1 MLICAVFYS
10 PHWMVSLSSASLVSS
25 KWKKYPHFA
34 CAPFHQPLNLTTC
47 ISASFI
53 SPLAHGCFLI
63 LYYALFLWML
73 CRGLAL
79 GLSVD
84 SLTVTESLMHATR
97 LWAVF
102 LWDNSVLVI
111 LYSDNTCFGFFTWP
125 LVPFVKCSH
134 LVNHTAFALE
144 FLKASLKLTYIFS
157 VFVY

>member
-1 MLICAVFYS
+1 M
-10 PHWMVSLSSASLVSS
+10 
-25 KWKKYPHFA
+25 
-34 CAPFHQPLNLTTC
+34 
-47 ISASFI
+47 
-53 SPLAHGCFLI
+53 
-63 LYYALFLWML
+63 
-73 CRGLAL
+73 

-97 LWAVF
+97 LWAVL